1 LRYFNAMP
9 IIVAPRLM
17 TLTTVPTISAEYHK
31 SRQILENTKA
41 AVRDFSTAVRPA
53 KAGVF
58 SGNKPIKVEVRRL
71 VAWIAGGRESELL
84 KPIDKAIHGMVASHR
99 AVTKVNAEV
108 APKLIAPEAEPSAV
122 GRRQHGSPQADW
134 RGEPLWRGGSDSTMA
149 RTR

>member
-1 LRYFNAMP
+1 M
-9 IIVAPRLM
+9 
-17 TLTTVPTISAEYHK
+17 
-31 SRQILENTKA
+31 
-41 AVRDFSTAVRPA
+41 RPA

-122 GRRQHGSPQADW
+122 GRRQHGSSQAD
-134 RGEPLWRGGSDSTMA
+134 
-149 RTR
+149 